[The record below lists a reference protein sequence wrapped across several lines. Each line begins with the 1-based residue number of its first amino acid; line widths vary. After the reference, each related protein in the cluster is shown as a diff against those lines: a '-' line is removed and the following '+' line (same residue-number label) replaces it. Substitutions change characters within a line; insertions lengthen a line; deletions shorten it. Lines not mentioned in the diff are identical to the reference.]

1 MLEILVLC
9 GDVPRRRPGHGNV
22 LELDVFPKAD
32 PLHRAGLELDAI
44 SKPFVDNLP
53 DVLADMLEVAAY
65 IYAADRLI
73 GRGSTTLTEMGAD
86 WRRKIRF
93 KIAVRRL
100 ALWNDHEVQAALV
113 DALGFLSEDIYGFEF
128 FQTERKTG
136 IQPYLGFSD
145 PQAQIIDPDAV
156 VLFSGGLDSTAG
168 LVEQV
173 LGEGNRIAFVT
184 HRSAKLL
191 AGRQSDLVIQLRE
204 RAPKRSLFSY
214 SNMGDERRTGTC

>member
-1 MLEILVLC
+1 MALKFKLLSSM
-9 GDVPRRRPGHGNV
+9 R
-22 LELDVFPKAD
+22 LDFSLRTSTASSF
-32 PLHRAGLELDAI
+32 
-44 SKPFVDNLP
+44 SKPRV
-53 DVLADMLEVAAY
+53 
-65 IYAADRLI
+65 
-73 GRGSTTLTEMGAD
+73 
-86 WRRKIRF
+86 
-93 KIAVRRL
+93 
-100 ALWNDHEVQAALV
+100 
-113 DALGFLSEDIYGFEF
+113 
-128 FQTERKTG
+128 KTG

-204 RAPKRSLFSY
+204 RAPKRSLFHIPIWVTKREKEPVEFSQ
-214 SNMGDERRTGTC
+214 RTRSLLFAVLGILVACMFGKRKI